1 MPLVKAAAVIDQ
13 SFDFKSILE
22 DSLKTPVNSSKAAT
36 PAPSESPAPP
46 AMPEPPLQPPQV
58 TDQAPDPLNTIAEW
72 RAVALHICSLLL
84 ALSCMHPKSSP
95 MSASPIPVSD

>member
-1 MPLVKAAAVIDQ
+1 MPLVKAAAVTDQ

-36 PAPSESPAPP
+36 PAPSESPVPP

-58 TDQAPDPLNTIAEW
+58 TELALDPLSTTAGW
-72 RAVALHICSLLL
+72 RAVAPYIWSLLL
-84 ALSCMHPKSSP
+84 ALSYMHPKFNP
-95 MSASPIPVSD
+95 MSAIPILASD